1 MSEEK
6 YKILLEKALSELP
19 PKAEKRERFRLPEPS
34 SSMSGNRT
42 ILHNFAEICNRL
54 NRDKNHFLKFLVGEL
69 ATAGNSDGAKASFQ
83 GNFNYRVFQKLLDR
97 YINEYVLCPICHQ
110 PDTDIVKRGRFFQ
123 LVCEACGATSSL
135 RNI

>member
-42 ILHNFAEICNRL
+42 ILHNFADICTRL

-69 ATAGNSDGAKASFQ
+69 ATSGSIDGAQASFQ

-97 YINEYVLCPICHQ
+97 YIHDYVFCPICHQ
-110 PDTDIVKRGRFFQ
+110 FDTAIVKMGRFYH

-135 RNI
+135 RSI

>member
-6 YKILLEKALSELP
+6 YNALLDKALSELP
-19 PKAEKRERFRLPEPS
+19 QKAEKRERLALPEPS

-42 ILHNFAEICNRL
+42 ILHNFADICTCL

-69 ATAGNSDGAKASFQ
+69 ATAGNIDGVKASFQ
-83 GNFNYRVFQKLLDR
+83 GNFNYRIFRKLLDR
-97 YINEYVLCPICHQ
+97 YMAEYVFCPICHQ
-110 PDTDIVKRGRFFQ
+110 PDTDIVKKGRFFH